1 MKFAK
6 NMNQKLNPIIKMFAE
21 AVQKRETTTKA
32 LKYCNLV
39 IDPLYG
45 YYLLKGL

>member
-21 AVQKRETTTKA
+21 AVQKRETTKA
-32 LKYCNLV
+32 LKHSNLV